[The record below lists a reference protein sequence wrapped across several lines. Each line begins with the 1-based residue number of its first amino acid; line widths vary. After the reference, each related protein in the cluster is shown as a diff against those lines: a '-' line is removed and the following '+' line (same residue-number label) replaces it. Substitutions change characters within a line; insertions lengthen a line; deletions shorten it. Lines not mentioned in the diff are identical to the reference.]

1 MFQFDYIRPAAVD
14 EACAALADGGKASRV
29 IAGGTDLMVQI
40 HEKDKRWK
48 DLDQVVDITGLAG
61 ELRYVRDEGERI
73 AIGAL
78 ATHTDLECSQVIRQ
92 YLPCLS
98 QACATVGST
107 QIRNRGT
114 IGGSIWRTPRW
125 RSRGP
130 AAAGSC
136 PWPVS
141 TGTRARWIWL
151 PASWSGASGS
161 PSSPRAPARPL

>member
-114 IGGSIWRTPRW
+114 IGGSICNA
-125 RSRGP
+125 SP
-130 AAAGSC
+130 ASD
-136 PWPVS
+136 P
-141 TGTRARWIWL
+141 L
-151 PASWSGASGS
+151 PALILADAQVEIQGPGG
-161 PSSPRAPARPL
+161 RRELPLANI